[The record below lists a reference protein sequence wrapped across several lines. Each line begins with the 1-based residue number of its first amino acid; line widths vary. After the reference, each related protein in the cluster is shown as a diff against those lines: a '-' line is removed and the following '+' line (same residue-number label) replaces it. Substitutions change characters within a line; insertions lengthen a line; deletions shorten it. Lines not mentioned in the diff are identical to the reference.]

1 LTTLNPPP
9 LSQGL
14 ARLARCARARAA
26 PARNFSAPAAKIYY
40 THTDEAPMLATYA
53 LLPIIKRFTQPA
65 GVDVE
70 KVDISV
76 AARILAQFPERL
88 TPAQREAGHGR
99 DTLGEL
105 GEVVK
110 KPGANVIKLPNV
122 SASVPQLV
130 SAIAELQMKGF
141 DVPSYA
147 QEPRTPEEKDF
158 TARYSKVL
166 GSAVNPVLREGNSD
180 RRVAPPVKAYAQKN
194 PHKLGAW
201 PKESKT
207 KIVHMHAGDFF
218 ASEKSTV
225 MAEATTVRIEHVA
238 GGVTSVLK
246 PNLKLAKGEIVDAS
260 FMSARALR
268 SFYERA
274 FADAKAENV
283 LASLHLKATMM
294 KISDPIMFGH
304 ARMRH
309 KLLALAHSSL

>member
-1 LTTLNPPP
+1 M
-9 LSQGL
+9 SV
-14 ARLARCARARAA
+14 
-26 PARNFSAPAAKIYY
+26 KIHY
-40 THTDEAPMLATYA
+40 THCDEAPMLATYA
-53 LLPIIKRFTQPA
+53 LLPVIKRFTQPA
-65 GVDVE
+65 GIEVE
-70 KVDISV
+70 KIDISV

-88 TPAQREAGHGR
+88 TPAQRAAGHGR

-130 SAIAELQMKGF
+130 SAIAELQKKGF
-141 DVPSYA
+141 NIPNYA
-147 QEPRTPEEKDF
+147 QDPKTPEEKDF

-180 RRVAPPVKAYAQKN
+180 RRVAAPVKAYAQKN

-218 ASEKSTV
+218 GSEKSAI
-225 MAEATTVRIEHVA
+225 MADATTVKIEHIA
-238 GGVTSVLK
+238 GGVATVLK
-246 PNLKLAKGEIVDAS
+246 PSLKLSKGEVVDAS

-268 SFYERA
+268 AFYERA
-274 FADAKAENV
+274 FADAKADGV

-304 ARMRH
+304 ARKQRNPATRPPT
-309 KLLALAHSSL
+309 LPPL